1 MTQSEKV
8 KLQEELEHAKA
19 RIKSLQSQLSSSSS
33 GPEDSE
39 LTKLRFDNEALEK
52 KIRKFAVHCQR
63 LEDDKENIIQTLG
76 LKNPGDDI
84 SKAIVTLCDK
94 LASLEKECDSLA
106 KSESSASASLA
117 EVEQLREKNSSLKTQ
132 IAEYQKKIDKVV
144 RSEVEQKEAVA
155 TLRREQEELREL
167 AERARGNAESVES
180 EKEGQLRYLE
190 QENLNLIVDLKA
202 AKKKL
207 QDMKAEI
214 NMLRAQGAGMLSDS
228 VPFPPQYEREASK
241 TSTGNQSR
249 GGTPATKRPKTPAK
263 EKENATNSHAK
274 KSAKSK
280 PPRDNTSSTRRSDQ
294 RFGLGDAYAASEENT
309 TECKQS

>member
-1 MTQSEKV
+1 MYTPQTEKV
-8 KLQEELEHAKA
+8 KLQEELEQANA

-63 LEDDKENIIQTLG
+63 LEDDKENIMQTLG
-76 LKNPGDDI
+76 LKKPGDDI
-84 SKAIVTLCDK
+84 SKAIVDLCDK
-94 LASLEKECDSLA
+94 LASLEKECDLLA
-106 KSESSASASLA
+106 KSESRASGSLV
-117 EVEQLREKNSSLKTQ
+117 ELEQLREKNSSLKSQ
-132 IAEYQKKIDKVV
+132 MAEYQKKIDKLV
-144 RSEVEQKEAVA
+144 RAEVERKETVA
-155 TLRREQEELREL
+155 SLRREQEELKEL

-214 NMLRAQGAGMLSDS
+214 NMLRAQGAGLVSDAIPLPS
-228 VPFPPQYEREASK
+228 QYDRESK
-241 TSTGNQSR
+241 TNTSNQSR
-249 GGTPATKRPKTPAK
+249 GTPATKRLKTPAK
-263 EKENATNSHAK
+263 EKENSTNSHAK

-280 PPRDNTSSTRRSDQ
+280 PPRDNTSSNRRTNQ
-294 RFGLGDAYAASEENT
+294 RIGLGDAFAATDENT
-309 TECKQS
+309 AECKQS